1 MSWFCLEK
9 GQFLAHFCDT
19 KRLRN
24 STKRNEREL
33 SWTSFPI
40 SLAIASGF
48 VNRARANRFRLC
60 NIPFVNRLGA
70 QMLRKGDACAA
81 RTVKASAQASPA

>member
-19 KRLRN
+19 KLLRN
-24 STKRNEREL
+24 STNRNEREL
-33 SWTSFPI
+33 SWTSF

-48 VNRARANRFRLC
+48 VIGPEL
-60 NIPFVNRLGA
+60 IGL
-70 QMLRKGDACAA
+70 DCA
-81 RTVKASAQASPA
+81 TFLL